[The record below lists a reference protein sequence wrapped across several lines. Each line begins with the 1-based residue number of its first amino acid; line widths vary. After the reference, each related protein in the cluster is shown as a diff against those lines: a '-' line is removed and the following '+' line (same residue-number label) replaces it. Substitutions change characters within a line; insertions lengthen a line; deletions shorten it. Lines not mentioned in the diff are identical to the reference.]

1 MKRAS
6 FAKIPAPLAGLG
18 LGLACL
24 GSVTLNFNILLGN
37 ILGGLATLVLG
48 IFLSKIV
55 MNFSAF
61 KQDLKHPVFSSVVPT
76 FSMGMMII
84 ATYLGRINYEIGRI
98 VWLVAVVLHG
108 LLLINFLSN
117 ILRDFNFQNID
128 PSYFIPPVGIVVACV
143 SGGMFNFPILCEIIF
158 YFGFISYIITLILI
172 FIRLAMGNIPS
183 PKKPTL
189 AILAAPASLCLA
201 GCLSLNSVLNPI
213 FIYIL
218 VPLSIAMTIA
228 VYVMFFKLLRIPFN
242 PGYSAYT
249 FPLAISAVAM
259 LKLAGYLT
267 NSGSGW
273 ASYVELFG
281 MIELYIAA
289 LITFYVG
296 IRYLHFYLL
305 PHKNESFNENRG
317 IFINE

>member
-6 FAKIPAPLAGLG
+6 FAKIAAPLAGLG

-37 ILGGLATLVLG
+37 ILGGLAALVLG
-48 IFLSKIV
+48 IYLSKIV

-61 KQDLKHPVFSSVVPT
+61 KQDLKHPVFSSIVPT

-84 ATYLGRINYEIGRI
+84 ATYLGRINYEVGRI

-108 LLLINFLSN
+108 LLLISFLSN
-117 ILRDFNFQNID
+117 ILRDFNFQNIV
-128 PSYFIPPVGIVVACV
+128 PSYFIPPVGIVVACI
-143 SGGMFNFPILCEIIF
+143 SGGMFNFPILCETIF
-158 YFGFISYIITLILI
+158 YFGFISYIITLILVLI
-172 FIRLAMGNIPS
+172 NLAMGNIPS

-189 AILAAPASLCLA
+189 AILAAPASLYLA
-201 GCLSLNSVLNPI
+201 GCLSLNSVMNPL

-218 VPLSIAMTIA
+218 VPLSIATTIA
-228 VYVMFFKLLRIPFN
+228 VYVMFFKLLRIPFS

-259 LKLAGYLT
+259 LKLARYLN
-267 NSGSGW
+267 NSRIGW
-273 ASYVELFG
+273 ASYVELFA
-281 MIELYIAA
+281 MIELYIAV
-289 LITFYVG
+289 LIMFYVG
-296 IRYLHFYLL
+296 IRYLHFYLA
-305 PHKNESFNENRG
+305 PHKNEN
-317 IFINE
+317 INEKQRSQD